1 MRPWLVLSVVLAAA
15 TALAGPRQPSV
26 VLSGP
31 APLTKW
37 VGKEL
42 SKRYTIKIAARP
54 VAAMPT
60 AKEVRDV
67 TAPAGAVAL
76 VLCQASG
83 QYVTLQVL
91 SGHDGTPLDTVSI
104 KAMLKKLP
112 KTMPRPQLAALM
124 FALGSGK
131 APGKEAA
138 ARPEPAEVVEKVPV
152 KDTTPAE
159 PPPKVEPRKE
169 VLAKKKKEEPKPE
182 PVQEVAGET
191 PAESKASPHPAVRL
205 SVGVGGFNRNFQWAG
220 NPSSLLATSVQPF
233 SGDISV
239 EGSWYPGAHFTSSF
253 LANLGVFI
261 SGDFGV
267 GMVTRLGESR
277 FAQSASRVRFGALV
291 RLPLGERFTLVGH
304 AGYSRHEVTTS
315 ITAVNDGTGRPNL
328 PDVLFNGFRAGPGFR
343 WRVAGTVELDALVGF
358 QAVAGKGELASPRYF
373 PQATALAV
381 DAGAGLSVQLVE
393 HLRLRAGFEWQRYF
407 VTLNAAE
414 DSTFFA
420 QRASDQ
426 FITATVCIQ
435 WVM

>member
-1 MRPWLVLSVVLAAA
+1 MRPWLLVLSVLLTAA
-15 TALAGPRQPSV
+15 TALSAPRQPSV

-42 SKRYTIKIAARP
+42 SKRYVVRVAARP

-76 VLCQASG
+76 VLCQAAG

-91 SGHDGTPLDTVSI
+91 NGDDGTPLDTISI
-104 KAMLKKLP
+104 KAAMKKLP
-112 KTMPRPQLAALM
+112 KLMPRPQLAALM

-131 APGKEAA
+131 AAGKEAPVA
-138 ARPEPAEVVEKVPV
+138 APIERVEVVEKVPV
-152 KDTTPAE
+152 KETAGAE
-159 PPPKVEPRKE
+159 PEPKQE
-169 VLAKKKKEEPKPE
+169 VAAKKKKKEAPKPE
-182 PVQEVAGET
+182 PVEEVTGQAPE
-191 PAESKASPHPAVRL
+191 ESKASPAPAVRL

-220 NPSSLLATSVQPF
+220 NPSSLLATSIQPF
-233 SGDISV
+233 SGDVSV

-267 GMVTRLGESR
+267 GMVSRLGESR

-291 RLPLGERFTLVGH
+291 RLPVGERFTLIGH

-315 ITAVNDGTGRPNL
+315 ITAINDGTGRPNL
-328 PDVLFNGFRAGPGFR
+328 PDVLFNGFRAGLGFR
-343 WRVAGTVELDALVGF
+343 WRVAGSVEIDVLTGF

-381 DAGAGLSVQLVE
+381 DAGGGISVELVE
-393 HLRLRAGFEWQRYF
+393 HLRLRAGVEWQRYF

-426 FITATVCIQ
+426 FITTTASIQ